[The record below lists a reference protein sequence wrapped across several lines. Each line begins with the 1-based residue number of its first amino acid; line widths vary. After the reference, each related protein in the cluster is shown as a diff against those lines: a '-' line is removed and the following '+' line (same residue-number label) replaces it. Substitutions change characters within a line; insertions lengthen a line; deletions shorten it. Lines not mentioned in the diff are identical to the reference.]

1 MISLLE
7 FTLPRWSQSLSDL
20 CSPRMLEGMPAY
32 NSCCSQTSF
41 LARQEMYLAV
51 FVREEDHTR
60 GTAFLR
66 GHWELCTSLL
76 VDFLNSDDPAWSLL
90 NVVDRT

>member
-1 MISLLE
+1 
-7 FTLPRWSQSLSDL
+7 
-20 CSPRMLEGMPAY
+20 MLEGMPAS
-32 NSCCSQTSF
+32 NSCFSQTSF

-51 FVREEDHTR
+51 FIGEEDHIR

-66 GHWELCTSLL
+66 GHWGLCTSLL
-76 VDFLNSDDPAWSLL
+76 VDFLNSDDNAWSLL